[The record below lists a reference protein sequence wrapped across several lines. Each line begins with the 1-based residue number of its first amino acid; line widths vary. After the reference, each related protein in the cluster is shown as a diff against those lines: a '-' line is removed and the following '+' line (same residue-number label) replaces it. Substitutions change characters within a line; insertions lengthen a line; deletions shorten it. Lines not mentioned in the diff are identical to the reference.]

1 MFKGALFDL
10 DGVIADTSTLH
21 FEAWKKLIDHY
32 FSVALPDR
40 LEEKTKGVS
49 RADSLKVILNHL
61 DVAVSESMF
70 QQLLIEKNE
79 YYKEA
84 LTTIS
89 SEAVLPSVSDF
100 ISELKQQKVRLA
112 LASAS
117 LNGPFILEKLG
128 LRDSFDAIVDPSSVA
143 AGKPAPDIFLAAA
156 AALKL
161 KPSECIGL
169 EDSIAGLQAIKESG
183 SFSIAI
189 GKNPELKTADLNL
202 GTTAELKL
210 AAICTAFSHE
220 KE

>member
-21 FEAWKKLIDHY
+21 FEAWQKLVANY
-32 FSVALPDR
+32 FSVELPDC

-61 DVAVSESMF
+61 EVAVSETMF
-70 QQLLIEKNE
+70 QQLLVEKNE
-79 YYKEA
+79 YYKES

-89 SEAVLPSVSDF
+89 SEAILPGVSDF
-100 ISELKQQKVRLA
+100 ISELKQQQVRLA

-161 KPSECIGL
+161 QSSECIGI
-169 EDSIAGLQAIKESG
+169 EDSIAGLRAIKESG
-183 SFSIAI
+183 AFSVAV
-189 GKNPELKTADLNL
+189 GKSTELQTADLNL
-202 GTTAELKL
+202 ATTAELKL
-210 AAICTAFSHE
+210 AAICTAFPHE

>member
-21 FEAWKKLIDHY
+21 FEAWKKLVDNY
-32 FSVALPDR
+32 FSVELADN

-49 RADSLKVILNHL
+49 RTDSLKVILKHL

-79 YYKEA
+79 YYKESLKA
-84 LTTIS
+84 IS
-89 SEAVLPSVSDF
+89 FEDILPGVSDF

-128 LRDSFDAIVDPSSVA
+128 LRNSFDVIIDPSNVA

-161 KPSECIGL
+161 MPSECIGI

-183 SFSIAI
+183 AFSIAI

-202 GTTAELKL
+202 ATTSELKL
-210 AAICTAFSHE
+210 AAICTAFPH
-220 KE
+220 

>member
-21 FEAWKKLIDHY
+21 FEAWKKLVDNY
-32 FSVALPDR
+32 FSATIPEH

-49 RADSLKVILNHL
+49 RSDSLKVILSHL
-61 DVAVSESMF
+61 DVAVSEGMF
-70 QQLLIEKNE
+70 QQLLVEKNE
-79 YYKEA
+79 YYKES

-89 SEAVLPSVSDF
+89 SEAVLPGVSDF
-100 ISELKQQKVRLA
+100 ISELKQQQVRLA

-161 KPSECIGL
+161 QPSECIGI
-169 EDSIAGLQAIKESG
+169 EDSIAGLRAIKDSG
-183 SFSIAI
+183 AFSVAV
-189 GKNPELKTADLNL
+189 GKSTELQIADLTL
-202 GTTAELKL
+202 ATTAELKL
-210 AAICTAFSHE
+210 ATICTVFPHE

>member
-21 FEAWKKLIDHY
+21 FEAWKKLVDNY
-32 FSVALPDR
+32 FSVTLPDH

-70 QQLLIEKNE
+70 QQLLVEKNE
-79 YYKEA
+79 YYKES

-89 SEAVLPSVSDF
+89 SEAILTGVSDF
-100 ISELKQQKVRLA
+100 ISELKQQQVRLA

-128 LRDSFDAIVDPSSVA
+128 LRDSFDAVVDPSYVA

-161 KPSECIGL
+161 QSSECIGI
-169 EDSIAGLQAIKESG
+169 EDSIAGLRAIKDSG
-183 SFSIAI
+183 AFSIAI
-189 GKNPELKTADLNL
+189 GKSAELQTADLTL
-202 GTTAELKL
+202 ATTAELKL
-210 AAICTAFSHE
+210 AAICTAFLHE

>member
-21 FEAWKKLIDHY
+21 FEAWKKLVDNY
-32 FSVALPDR
+32 FSVKLPDH

-61 DVAVSESMF
+61 DVAVSETMF
-70 QQLLIEKNE
+70 QQLLVEKNE
-79 YYKEA
+79 YYKES

-89 SEAVLPSVSDF
+89 SEAILPGVSDF

-156 AALKL
+156 ALKL
-161 KPSECIGL
+161 QSSECIGI
-169 EDSIAGLQAIKESG
+169 EDSIAGLRAIKESG
-183 SFSIAI
+183 AFSVAV
-189 GKNPELKTADLNL
+189 GKSTELQTADLNL
-202 GTTAELKL
+202 ATTAELKL
-210 AAICTAFSHE
+210 AAICTAFPHE